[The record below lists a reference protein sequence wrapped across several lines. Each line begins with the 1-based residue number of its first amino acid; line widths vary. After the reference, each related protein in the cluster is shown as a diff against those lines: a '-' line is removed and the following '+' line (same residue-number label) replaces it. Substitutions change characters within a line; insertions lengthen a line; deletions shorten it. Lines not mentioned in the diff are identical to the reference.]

1 MRRNHVAQLTGIWLL
16 MLCGVLQAQAVH
28 TFTVRV
34 LDGKTGKALAPSN
47 LMVRVGKQATVH
59 ADWVRQNDDATA
71 QVTLPASVKWVSV
84 EAAYDE
90 SMEIYMHCDA
100 TPENYPGERQWY
112 SVTKILAS
120 GVAAQDGCAKPE
132 KADAWKPV
140 AKPGV
145 LIFFVRARKHG
156 DPAGD

>member
-1 MRRNHVAQLTGIWLL
+1 MRRKQIALVTGICLL
-16 MLCGVLQAQAVH
+16 MLGGVLHAQATR

-34 LDGKTGKALAPSN
+34 LDGKTGKILAPSN
-47 LMVRVGKQATVH
+47 LMVRVDKQPPIH
-59 ADWVRQNDDATA
+59 ADWVRQNEDATA
-71 QVTLPASVKWVSV
+71 LVTLPASAKWVSV

-90 SMEIYMHCDA
+90 SMEIYMHCDVA
-100 TPENYPGERQWY
+100 PEDYPGERLWY
-112 SVTKILAS
+112 SVAKILAS
-120 GVAAQDGCAKPE
+120 GVAATDGCAKPE

-145 LIFFVRARKHG
+145 LIFFVRERKHG